1 MSNDSKA
8 LKYVLFKQAD
18 IETFA
23 DCIQTAYPEFK
34 RAGFLDAI
42 YDETWDKL
50 ELKERMVQ
58 IVKALGQTMP
68 ADFAKATKILI
79 EATRQ
84 ANLSESFLPII
95 PCDYV
100 AEHGLK
106 HWEISMDAL
115 EILTQY
121 GTAEGAIRFFI
132 LDAPATTMAKML
144 KWAEHENEH
153 VRRLASE
160 GCRPRLPW
168 NIALPEFKAD
178 PSPILPI
185 LNTLKNDPSEYVR
198 RSVANNLNDIAKD
211 NPAVVIATLQDWNQN
226 PTPEIQW
233 ITQHGLRTLIKD
245 GNREALALLG
255 YQPKPAI
262 NIHDFQLDKTRLE
275 MGESIEISFRIESTS
290 AKPQSLMIDYVLYA
304 MKANG
309 KQSAKVWKLKKV
321 VIGPH
326 EMLEITK
333 KHPFKPVTTRKYYG
347 GIHRIELQINGT
359 LYDGADFELVI

>member
-1 MSNDSKA
+1 MSDSKA
-8 LKYVLFKQAD
+8 LKYLLFKQAD
-18 IETFA
+18 IEIFA
-23 DCIQTAYPEFK
+23 DCIQATYPEFD
-34 RAGFLDAI
+34 RAGFLATI
-42 YDETWDKL
+42 YDDTWDKL
-50 ELKERMVQ
+50 ELKERMAHIVQ
-58 IVKALGQTMP
+58 ALSQTMP
-68 ADFAKATKILI
+68 PDFALATDILI
-79 EATRQ
+79 KATRQ

-115 EILTQY
+115 EILTQL

-132 LDAPATTMAKML
+132 LDTPQKTMAKML
-144 KWAEHENEH
+144 AWASHENEH

-168 NIALPEFKAD
+168 NIALPDFKAD

-211 NPAVVIATLQDWNQN
+211 NPEVVITTLQDWHQN

-245 GNREALALLG
+245 GNLKALALLG
-255 YQPKPAI
+255 YQPKPDI
-262 NIHDFQLDKTRLE
+262 KIHDFRFDRTSLE
-275 MGESIEISFRIESTS
+275 MGEALEISFRVESTND
-290 AKPQSLMIDYVLYA
+290 KPQPLMIDYVLHA
-304 MKANG
+304 VKANG
-309 KQSAKVWKLKKV
+309 QQSAKVWKLKKV
-321 VIGPH
+321 ELSGRAT
-326 EMLEITK
+326 LEITK
-333 KHPFKPVTTRKYYG
+333 KHHFKPVTTRKYYG
-347 GIHRIELQINGT
+347 GTHRIELQINGAI
-359 LYDGADFELVI
+359 YDGADFELII